1 MRSFKNTND
10 DRHSDISILESEK
23 GKYKEKSKGQGGW
36 PRGEIWEYFQSEKL
50 ESAGHYRA
58 KCYYCLEK
66 WAKEEPCKL
75 ETHIGFE
82 CSRCLENIRE
92 Y

>member
-1 MRSFKNTND
+1 MQSFKNTYN

-23 GKYKEKSKGQGGW
+23 GKYKEKNKGQGGR
-36 PRGEIWEYFQSEKL
+36 PKEEIWEYFQSEKL
-50 ESAGHYRA
+50 ESVGHYRA